1 MNARMK
7 MPLTVLLVCACMLAG
22 PRPIT
27 AQERN
32 RESLRKELVVA
43 RELTNQ
49 GRYDEA
55 MQRLTEISERYSN
68 DPAGDFYKTVT
79 LIWKS
84 FIDAP
89 NLVSGN
95 RAFDAD
101 IEALLVAVVQK
112 AEAIKA
118 RADKSTIEQS
128 DALYYLGSASAIRAR
143 ASFYQNHALVAAKS
157 ARTAQDLFEELLKLD
172 PDYWDAYYAP
182 GNLYYAIGLVTDTSV
197 GKVATTVMSSKALP
211 TGDTARGLNY
221 LKIAADK
228 SQFASFDAKLA
239 LLQIYVL
246 GLERFAEALPIAREL
261 QAKYPDNQLCAR
273 YLLKIYAGLK
283 NRTEL
288 TRTAQ
293 QVLAR
298 VKAGKPGFGA
308 FMKAEAERALADA
321 SKL

>member
-1 MNARMK
+1 M
-7 MPLTVLLVCACMLAG
+7 LCVCLLAG
-22 PRPIT
+22 PRPVT
-27 AQERN
+27 AQARN
-32 RESLRKELVVA
+32 RESLRKELAVA

-55 MQRLTEISERYSN
+55 MQQLTGIAARYPN
-68 DPAGDFYKTVT
+68 DPAGDFYKAVT

-84 FIDAP
+84 FVDAP

-101 IEALLVAVVQK
+101 IEALLVAVVAK
-112 AEAIKA
+112 AAAIKA
-118 RADKSTIEQS
+118 RTDNAKVDQS

-143 ASFYQNHALVAAKS
+143 ASFYQNHALVAARF
-157 ARTAQDLFEELLKLD
+157 ARTAQDLFDELLKLD
-172 PDYWDAYYAP
+172 ADYWDGYYAP

-221 LKIAADK
+221 LKLTAEK
-228 SQFASFDAKLA
+228 GQFASFDAKLA

-246 GLERFAEALPIAREL
+246 GLERFDAALPIARAL
-261 QAKYPDNQLCAR
+261 QARYPDNQLCAR

-288 TRTAQ
+288 TRTAR
-293 QVLAR
+293 QVLAQ